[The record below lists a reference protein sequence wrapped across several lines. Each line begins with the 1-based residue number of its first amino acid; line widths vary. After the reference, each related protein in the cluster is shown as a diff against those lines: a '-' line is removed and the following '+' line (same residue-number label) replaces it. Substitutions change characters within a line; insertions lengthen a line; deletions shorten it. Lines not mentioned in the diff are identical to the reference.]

1 MGCAGGH
8 EVASFVLLAVLAA
21 SFPNID
27 IHTACHTAEAAA
39 LPDKRAN
46 VFDSCVQEEQKA
58 KTILSQKWAQFS
70 PSARQSCTEANGGFQ
85 YSYVELMT
93 CLQVQSSS
101 NLDADLLNKP
111 LDGIAAPPSVAKPIL
126 PERLAPPTDDLPTP
140 HLNERLSSP
149 N

>member
-1 MGCAGGH
+1 
-8 EVASFVLLAVLAA
+8 VASFILLIVLAA

-39 LPDKRAN
+39 LPDKRAS
-46 VFDSCVQEEQKA
+46 VFGNCVQEEEKA
-58 KTILSQKWAQFS
+58 KTILSQKWAEFS
-70 PSARQSCTEANGGFQ
+70 PSARQSCTEAGGGLQ

-111 LDGIAAPPSVAKPIL
+111 LGGIPAAPSAAKPIL
-126 PERLAPPTDDLPTP
+126 PERLSPPTAGVPAP
-140 HLNERLSSP
+140 HLNERLSTP

>member
-1 MGCAGGH
+1 
-8 EVASFVLLAVLAA
+8 VASFILLVVLAA

-39 LPDKRAN
+39 LPDKRAS
-46 VFDSCVQEEQKA
+46 VFGSCIQEEEKA
-58 KTILSQKWAQFS
+58 KTILSQKWAEFS
-70 PSARQSCTEANGGFQ
+70 PSARQSCTEAGGGLQ

-111 LDGIAAPPSVAKPIL
+111 LGGIPAAPSAAKPIL
-126 PERLAPPTDDLPTP
+126 PERLSPPTAGVPAP
-140 HLNERLSSP
+140 HLNERLSTP